1 MIIGDILRRQ
11 RQFRPKAVAMTYEG
25 KEYTYS
31 QVLER
36 VNRAANALRDLGIKK
51 GERVAVLAQ
60 NCHQYVELYFANGKN
75 GSVTTPLNYRL
86 TPTELEYIIN
96 NSEAVAVIVAD
107 DFVSVISQIKHLLPK
122 VRHTICIGGSH
133 QGYVEYE
140 EWIAA
145 ASPAEPETEIDED
158 DLIWQM
164 YTSGTTGRPKG
175 AMITHRNLLTNVIQ
189 IALDFRVD
197 PGDRSL
203 IVAPLYHAAA
213 VITSVAGFSQGG
225 ALVIKKDFI
234 IPEVLKAFHEEGV
247 THALLV
253 PAMIQVLLMMPEINK
268 IDFGTLKYIIYGAS
282 AIPLEVLRK
291 AMETFKCNFVQ
302 GFGQTESVAVL
313 SLLLPEDHVLEGP
326 EKKLRRLESA
336 GRAVFGTEIRI
347 IDEEGRP
354 LPPGELGEII
364 ARGDQVMTGYWKL
377 EEATSETRDPQG
389 RLAPHGR
396 SRHDG
401 RGGVRLC
408 HGSHEG
414 HDRLR
419 GRERLPAGDRGGAL
433 QPSRRRRRRGHRRQ
447 GHHRAQARRQGDGRG
462 DHGLLPRQARRLQ
475 AAALGGLH
483 RCASEEPLGQGPEA
497 RTAGA
502 LLEGQGAPCELSCLP

>member
-1 MIIGDILRRQ
+1 
-11 RQFRPKAVAMTYEG
+11 
-25 KEYTYS
+25 
-31 QVLER
+31 VLER

-377 EEATSETRDPQG
+377 EEATSETLKDGWLHTGDLGTMDEEGYVYVTDRMKDMIVSGGENVYPREIEEVLFSHPAVADAAVIG
-389 RLAPHGR
+389 VKAIIVLKPDAKATDEEIMDFCRGKLAGYKRPR
-396 SRHDG
+396 SVDFI
-401 RGGVRLC
+401 GVLPKNLSGKVLKR
-408 HGSHEG
+408 E
-414 HDRLR
+414 LR
-419 GRERLPAGDRGGAL
+419 EPYWKDK
-433 QPSRRRRRRGHRRQ
+433 
-447 GHHRAQARRQGDGRG
+447 ARRVN
-462 DHGLLPRQARRLQ
+462 
-475 AAALGGLH
+475 
-483 RCASEEPLGQGPEA
+483 
-497 RTAGA
+497 
-502 LLEGQGAPCELSCLP
+502 